1 MSDIDNI
8 EEIWVTITEAAKLTG
23 YSRDHVQKIAYDNW
37 SLPEEQREIVMRRN
51 SAGYLI
57 YLPSLV
63 EYSLVP
69 GNGPK
74 GKRKQPDT

>member
-1 MSDIDNI
+1 MSDVEMDKV
-8 EEIWVTITEAAKLTG
+8 EEIWVTITEAAQLTG
-23 YSRDHVQKIAYDNW
+23 YSRYHIQKLAFDNW

-57 YLPSLV
+57 FLPSLV

-69 GNGPK
+69 GHGPQP
-74 GKRKQPDT
+74 KRK